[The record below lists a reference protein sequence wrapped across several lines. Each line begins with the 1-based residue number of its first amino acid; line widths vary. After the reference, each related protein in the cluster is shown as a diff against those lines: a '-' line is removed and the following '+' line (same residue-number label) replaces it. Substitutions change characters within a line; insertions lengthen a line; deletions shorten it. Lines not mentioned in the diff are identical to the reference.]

1 MQNGTATMGDSLGV
15 SYKASCQR
23 LEEIKIAFSK
33 WMDKQTL
40 VHPFSEVLLNDKRKW
55 AIKPWKTWESGAAC
69 C

>member
-1 MQNGTATMGDSLGV
+1 MQNGTATMEDRLGV

-40 VHPFSEVLLNDKRKW
+40 VHPFSEVLFSD
-55 AIKPWKTWESGAAC
+55 
-69 C
+69 